1 MDYIAPEQAEDAAKV
16 DARTDIYSLGCSLYF
31 GLTGRPPFPGGSM
44 LEKIVRHRTVEPIP
58 VQKLNPSVPDA
69 FAQFLRRL
77 MAKKREDRP
86 ASCDA
91 VRSELLKWATGEPD
105 RPMDIEGDSNYR
117 RAIRQLETR
126 TDWSELTAD
135 LVPIPSNG
143 PRRRGRVHNFAFH
156 RLGEA
161 PEVDSPRGITLLLL
175 EIAGLVLVGSGLVFM
190 LYLASR

>member
-1 MDYIAPEQAEDAAKV
+1 
-16 DARTDIYSLGCSLYF
+16 
-31 GLTGRPPFPGGSM
+31 LTGRPPFPGGST

-58 VQKLNPSVPDA
+58 VQKLNPNVPEG

-91 VRSELLKWATGEPD
+91 VRAELLRWTTEEAV
-105 RPMDIEGDSNYR
+105 RPMDVEGDSNYR
-117 RAIRQLETR
+117 QAIRQLENQ

-135 LVPIPSNG
+135 LVPILSDR
-143 PRRRGRVHNFAFH
+143 PRRRGRTHNFAFY

-161 PEVDSPRGITLLLL
+161 PENDSPRRTLLLLL
-175 EIAGLVLVGSGLVFM
+175 EIIGLILVGFGLVFM